1 MEHRENKLYTAVV
14 ISPTSYNGKAPVK
27 RSGDV
32 SKGQNKS
39 FVRNFYSCELFK
51 NADLKFHPE
60 KTRTYVIKVMA
71 YIERQKKDYESPIG
85 LRGPSGPST
94 LAQKIKE
101 PPNVNSDLIKI

>member
-51 NADLKFHPE
+51 NANLKFHPE

-71 YIERQKKDYESPIG
+71 YIERRKKTTKARLDKGALRALDIG
-85 LRGPSGPST
+85 SENQRT
-94 LAQKIKE
+94 A
-101 PPNVNSDLIKI
+101 